1 MGPQLRIGA
10 GQVNIHI
17 DLETGDMNVTEGA
30 LTLDQWL
37 SLSNRLATVLRKE
50 KLVEPAK
57 QAPRSHG
64 GPVKAAPWI
73 LRPWYDK
80 VQPKTKR
87 FD

>member
-1 MGPQLRIGA
+1 MSTNLRIGA

-17 DLETGDMNVTEGA
+17 DLETGDMNVTEGE

-37 SLSNRLATVLRKE
+37 SLSHRLTTVLRKE
-50 KLVEPAK
+50 KLIKPEK

-64 GPVKAAPWI
+64 GPVKSAPWF

-80 VQPKTKR
+80 VQPKIAR